1 MAEQSSAFAIRDV
14 TVVDGTGGPAVPSQ
28 AVIVEGT
35 RISWI
40 GPVGH
45 LAGGDRLTVTEGDG
59 RFLLPGLIN
68 CHVHLC
74 HDGAPNLF
82 AQAQADSPTAATLRG
97 FLNLQLTL
105 LSGVT
110 TVRDCGAAGGVAI
123 ELSRAVESGLITGPR
138 VLAAGRVITM
148 TGGHGYFMGREAD
161 GADAVRAATRA
172 EIKEGAHFIKA
183 MATGGVLTP
192 GVTPTQTALQPDE
205 LEAVA
210 REAHNSGRR
219 AACHAIGNAG
229 IKNAVRAGIDSIEH
243 AYYLDDEALELMID
257 HSTYIVPTLLAGHQ
271 IVSNGQAGRVP
282 PWITEKSLASAEH
295 HRESFAAAVKSGLKI
310 AAGTDAGT
318 PFNPHGDLAAELKLM
333 VDYGLSPADAIVA
346 ATRNAAENLGLL
358 DDTGTVE
365 VGKRADLILVDG
377 DPTADISCLSRVSHV
392 VSNGMSIGRLG
403 PGPGLS
409 TSAGTA
415 GPGKPR

>member
-14 TVVDGTGGPAVPSQ
+14 NLVDGTGDPAVPHQ
-28 AVIVEGT
+28 AVVVEGN

-45 LAGGDRLTVTEGDG
+45 LADGDRLTLIEGKG

-74 HDGAPNLF
+74 HDGAPSLF
-82 AQAQADSPTAATLRG
+82 AQAQTDSPTAAALRG

-105 LSGVT
+105 QSGIT
-110 TVRDCGAAGGVAI
+110 TVRDCGAANGVAI

-148 TGGHGYFMGREAD
+148 TGGHGYFIGREAD
-161 GADAVRAATRA
+161 GPAAVRAATRA

-205 LEAVA
+205 LIEVA

-257 HSTYIVPTLLAGHQ
+257 RSTYVVPTLLAGHQ
-271 IVSNGQAGRVP
+271 IVANGQASRVP
-282 PWITEKSLASAEH
+282 AWITEKSLASAEH
-295 HRESFAAAVKSGLKI
+295 HRESFAAAVRSGLKI

-333 VDYGLSPADAIVA
+333 VDYGLRPADAVLA

-377 DPTADISCLSRVSHV
+377 DPTADIDCLSRVSHV
-392 VSNGMSIGRLG
+392 VSNGVTIGQLDSR
-403 PGPGLS
+403 PEP
-409 TSAGTA
+409 
-415 GPGKPR
+415 